1 MATFISRK
9 PEETAA
15 LGESWGREARPG
27 WLIGLIGAHDPQA
40 RLVSPGDL
48 GAGKT
53 LLAAGIAR
61 GLGVTARVQSP
72 TFQLVNEYFGG
83 SLPLVHLDLY
93 RLSTRQDVVAAGL
106 EPYLSRPAGVAVVE
120 WIERWIGSDPTILL
134 PGVRFRRVEI
144 TIAGE
149 LERRLSYE
157 DFGR

>member
-27 WLIGLIGAHDPQA
+27 WLIGLI
-40 RLVSPGDL
+40 GDL